1 MMLCEYEAYGKRH
14 DKSLRSMADHLMSF
28 LDEVRGDKHAA
39 SKLIQELAETFPSL
53 I

>member
-1 MMLCEYEAYGKRH
+1 MVCEYEAWGKRH

>member
-1 MMLCEYEAYGKRH
+1 MLCEYEACGRGH
-14 DKSLRSMADHLMSF
+14 EKSLRSMAEHLMNF

-39 SKLIQELAETFPSL
+39 SKLIQELAETFPGL